1 MAGEHNCEESHKS
14 IFSHCLSLQIIM
26 ANYRNVIKICVQD
39 QISNI
44 LDVVVRPLA
53 TLTIG
58 KIGAD
63 VGGQLRWG

>member
-14 IFSHCLSLQIIM
+14 IFSHWLSKSLWPIIEMSSTFVFRIKLQIF
-26 ANYRNVIKICVQD
+26 
-39 QISNI
+39 

-63 VGGQLRWG
+63 VDGELRWG

>member
-1 MAGEHNCEESHKS
+1 
-14 IFSHCLSLQIIM
+14 M
-26 ANYRNVIKICVQD
+26 ANHLNVINICVQD

-63 VGGQLRWG
+63 VGGELRWG